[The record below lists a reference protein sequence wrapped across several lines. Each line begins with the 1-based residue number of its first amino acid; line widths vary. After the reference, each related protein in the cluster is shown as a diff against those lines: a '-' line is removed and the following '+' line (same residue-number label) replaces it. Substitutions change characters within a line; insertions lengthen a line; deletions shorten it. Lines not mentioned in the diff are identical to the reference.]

1 MPLKEGSS
9 QETIS
14 QNIRELM
21 DNGYPQQ
28 QAIAIAMSKAGK
40 SNRDTGDEMDTNDAD
55 DRRTLKSRPP
65 RGIRK
70 RWTSTG
76 DVADPRSISLM
87 DEGVEDAEFDGEEVG
102 DEAEVETDDGFIVMR
117 KGRQVKIGGKGRSRD
132 AEDPNSVDKA
142 PKSLNP
148 YGPGARSRTALSS
161 SRTGDQGAILRNM
174 NNMNRRFWQGS
185 RRGR

>member
-14 QNIRELM
+14 QNIRELI
-21 DNGYPQQ
+21 DNGYKQD
-28 QAIAIAMSKAGK
+28 QAVAIAMEKAGK
-40 SNRDTGDEMDTNDAD
+40 SNRDTGDNMDTNDAD

-65 RGIRK
+65 QRIRK
-70 RWTSTG
+70 RWSSTG

-87 DEGVEDAEFDGEEVG
+87 DESVEDEGFNEEIG

-132 AEDPNSVDKA
+132 AEDPNSVDAA

-148 YGPGARSRTALSS
+148 YGPGARRRTALSS